1 MVHRDTKSMLKRSGL
16 WIEYHLQ
23 KGEHHEITTENQMPS
38 RMLCNEVPLK
48 TACDWTLVVGEIP

>member
-23 KGEHHEITTENQMPS
+23 KGEHHEITTENHTTIQS
-38 RMLCNEVPLK
+38 
-48 TACDWTLVVGEIP
+48 